1 MVLTATVLDADDA
14 WRLGFAQERGDLADA
29 RALAARAAALA
40 PLSQVGSKIGFDAH
54 HDNASEVSRYE
65 AAFARAWAS
74 DDLAEGRL
82 AFAERRTP
90 AFRGH

>member
-1 MVLTATVLDADDA
+1 MSVRPRRFWGWGREGEGPSAEQQQAI
-14 WRLGFAQERGDLADA
+14 AQ
-29 RALAARAAALA
+29 ALAARAGALA

-54 HDNASEVSRYE
+54 HDNHAEVTRYE
-65 AAFARAWAS
+65 AVFARAWAS
-74 DDLAEGRL
+74 DDLAEGRR